1 MNPENF
7 SPEDA
12 KLRAILHD
20 TRENPGLSPRFQES
34 VWRRIEHRETA
45 PAPSWFDTL
54 AARLFRPRVALAGF
68 ATVMLLGAM
77 LGANAGSAQAG
88 RTMQARYVTAV
99 DPYQKIP

>member
-12 KLRAILHD
+12 KLRALLRD
-20 TRENPGLSPRFQES
+20 TRENPGLPPRFQES

-54 AARLFRPRVALAGF
+54 AARLFRPRLALAGF
-68 ATVMLLGAM
+68 AAVMLLGAL

-88 RTMQARYVTAV
+88 RTMQARYVSAV
-99 DPYQKIP
+99 DPYQKTP